1 MNKHYYSLELHKIFA
16 MLAEITVSDEAKQ
29 KVSEI
34 VPSTDFVKV
43 NKDLTET
50 DDAFVLTAKYGTPN
64 FKSIKDVSASLERA
78 NTGSVLNLKELLQIK
93 DVLYST
99 SSIKHWYEQ
108 NDNTE
113 NSINYLFSVLYPI
126 KSLEKRLSEA
136 ILSETEIADD
146 ASSEL
151 QSIRRKITSKENLIR
166 EKLSKLIKNSEAQK
180 ALQDNI
186 ITIRD
191 GRFVVP
197 VKAEN
202 KGDIP
207 GLVHDTSASGATYF
221 VEPMS
226 VVEINNDIRVLLS
239 REQAEIERIIA
250 ELSALCAS
258 ESSNIMNNYCKLI
271 ELEVVFAKASLAYKM
286 NACKPIV
293 NQEGRIRL
301 KKARHPLLDIKKA
314 VPIDVNIGD
323 GNNALIITG
332 PNTGGKTVALKTTG
346 LLVAMTTCGLLIPVS
361 SQSEVA
367 VFDNILVDIGDE
379 QSIEQNLSTFS
390 SHMNN
395 IINIIKEAGPN
406 SLVLLDEVGSGT
418 DPLEGAALAVS
429 IIDYLKKFGC
439 RIMAT
444 THYQEMKMYAVSQNG
459 VENASCEFD
468 VESLKPT
475 YKLILGVPGKSNA
488 LEISKKLGLDNY
500 IIENAR
506 ERISEEDKKFENV
519 IDALEKSRGEYEA
532 LKISIEEDKKKA
544 EAIRTS
550 LESKLADIEAQKQKE
565 LEKAKAQAD
574 KIIDSLK
581 NQSNAIIDEL
591 EKIRKD
597 KDKENFSRDEL
608 AAKARLKGKIESM
621 YDEAHPIASK
631 QSNYKLPRELKV
643 GDTVKMIDNNNKGT
657 VLSIKDSQS
666 NVQVQ
671 FGIIKMKV
679 SIDKLMLCEQ
689 EKVKYDKGL
698 VTKTNVTGKSER
710 EIRQEVDIR
719 GMTVEEGLMEVD
731 RFIDQCLMSG
741 VNLITVIHG
750 KGTGVLRS
758 AVQRYLKQH
767 KRVKSYRLGIYGEG
781 ENGVTIVDLK

>member
-113 NSINYLFSVLYPI
+113 NSINHLFSALYPI
-126 KSLEKRLSEA
+126 KSVEKRLSEA

-271 ELEVVFAKASLAYKM
+271 ELEVIFAKASLAYKM
-286 NACKPIV
+286 NAYKPIV

-379 QSIEQNLSTFS
+379 QSIEQSLSTFS
-390 SHMNN
+390 AHMNN
-395 IINIIKEAGPN
+395 IINIIKVAGPN
-406 SLVLLDEVGSGT
+406 SLILLDEVGSGT

-444 THYQEMKMYAVSQNG
+444 THYQEMKMYAVSENG

-565 LEKAKAQAD
+565 LEKAKTQAD

-581 NQSNAIIDEL
+581 NQSNSIIDEL

-631 QSNYKLPRELKV
+631 QSNYKLPRELKI

-719 GMTVEEGLMEVD
+719 GMTVEEGIMEVD